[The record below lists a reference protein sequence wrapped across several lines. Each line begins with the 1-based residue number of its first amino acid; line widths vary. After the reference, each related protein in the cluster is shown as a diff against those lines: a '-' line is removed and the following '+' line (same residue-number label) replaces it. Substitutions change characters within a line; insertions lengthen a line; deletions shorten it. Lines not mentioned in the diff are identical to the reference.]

1 MMKYACTIDATGISA
16 PNFSEILTGLKTAF
30 RSIYGD
36 DVYLE
41 NDGADGQWLAIIA
54 AAINDCNAATI
65 ATYNSYSPATAQGAG
80 LSSVV
85 KTNGIARL
93 APSRSTAD
101 LTIIGQAGTTIQ
113 AGAARDANGNLWSLP
128 ATVVIPPS
136 GETTVT
142 GTCQTAGAV
151 QAIAGAI
158 SEISTPTRG
167 WQSVANHAA
176 ASVGAP
182 VESDG
187 VLRQRQQ
194 VSVALPSRTVF
205 EGTVGAVASLDG
217 VLRYKGYENDTGAT
231 DSNGIP
237 RNSIC
242 LVVDGGDAMA
252 IAEAIS
258 RKKTPGTGTYGTTA
272 ETVIDTY
279 GRPVTIR
286 FFRPIE
292 TAISVHVTIK
302 AGDGFVTAIG
312 DEIKAAIAAHINA
325 LEIGQDV
332 IWNLLYLP
340 ANLNGGAN
348 SATYKIQSLT
358 VSDGGAPGT
367 ADLPIAFN
375 AAARCSASDVSLVV
389 M

>member
-1 MMKYACTIDATGISA
+1 MKYACTIDATGISA
-16 PNFSEILTGLKTAF
+16 PNFAEILAGLKTAF

-113 AGAARDANGNLWSLP
+113 AGAARDTNGNLWSLP

-142 GTCQTAGAV
+142 GTCQTAGAI

-217 VLRYKGYENDTGAT
+217 VLRYRGYENDTGAT

-242 LVVDGGDAMA
+242 LVVDGGDSMA

-279 GRPVTIR
+279 GRPVTIS

-292 TAISVHVTIK
+292 TAISVHITIK
-302 AGDGFVTAIG
+302 AVDGFVTAIG
-312 DEIKAAIAAHINA
+312 DEIRTAIAAHINA

-332 IWNLLYLP
+332 VWNLLYLP

-348 SATYKIQSLT
+348 SVTYKIQSLT

-375 AAARCSASDVSLVV
+375 AAARCAASDVFLVV